1 MLAARSAVA
10 RLASRRGEV
19 ALLSGYSRD
28 DRHVLALLLAP
39 FFIAAFSLG
48 ISQTLRPAQRLIEDL
63 AAVPMRSDSAA
74 SRPASRMAALDPA
87 VPAPRLPA
95 APVEP
100 GRLALP
106 ELVFPSAAP
115 PIQVPGTIVLPAFA
129 SVWPPLPPALPGRLV
144 LPVLAAWPP
153 APPHIER
160 PGSIVLP
167 ELAAAWPPPAPH
179 VSIAP
184 AERLAPWTPPAV
196 PWRLDGSPPEMRV
209 PMPEV
214 SAVCRPAV
222 GDGPAPL
229 SARRAPSLVSAESS
243 SADAASFGRRLAA
256 AARTQG
262 DGLVV
267 YSARYQRIAYPMGDV
282 APLHGAC
289 TDVVIRAYRAMGIDL
304 QELVQRLRVG
314 SGDANID
321 HRRTETLR
329 RFFSKYGQSL
339 PISAFPED
347 YQPGDVVTYHR
358 PFSRVSRSHIAVV
371 SDVLAATGRP
381 MIIHNRG
388 WGVQLE
394 DALFVDRI
402 TGHYRYAPAAMAG
415 RMVSAALR

>member
-10 RLASRRGEV
+10 SLAVRRGEA

-48 ISQTLRPAQRLIEDL
+48 VSQTLRPAQRLLEDL
-63 AAVPMRSDSAA
+63 AAAPARFDSAV
-74 SRPASRMAALDPA
+74 SRPAPRMAALDPA
-87 VPAPRLPA
+87 VPAPHLPS
-95 APVEP
+95 VEP
-100 GRLALP
+100 GRLTLP
-106 ELVFPSAAP
+106 ELVFPQAAP
-115 PIQVPGTIVLPAFA
+115 FVQTPGTIVLPAFA
-129 SVWPPLPPALPGRLV
+129 SAWPPLPPALPGRLV

-153 APPHIER
+153 
-160 PGSIVLP
+160 
-167 ELAAAWPPPAPH
+167 PAPF
-179 VSIAP
+179 VDITP
-184 AERLAPWTPPAV
+184 AERLAMWTPPAV
-196 PWRLDGSPPEMRV
+196 PWRLDDRPPQISV
-209 PMPEV
+209 PMPEA
-214 SAVCRPAV
+214 SAVCRLADA
-222 GDGPAPL
+222 DGPAAF
-229 SARRAPSLVSAESS
+229 SARRPPSVSSPEYSPAS
-243 SADAASFGRRLAA
+243 AASFGRRLAT
-256 AARTQG
+256 AARTQS
-262 DGLVV
+262 DGFVV

-289 TDVVIRAYRAMGIDL
+289 TDVVIRAYRAVGVDL
-304 QELVQRLRVG
+304 QELVQRLHVG
-314 SGDANID
+314 SGDTNID

-339 PISAFPED
+339 PISTFPED
-347 YQPGDVVTYHR
+347 YQPGDIVTYHR

-402 TGHYRYAPAAMAG
+402 TGHYRYAPAAGAG

>member
-10 RLASRRGEV
+10 RLAVRRGEA

-48 ISQTLRPAQRLIEDL
+48 LSQTLRPAQRLLEDL
-63 AAVPMRSDSAA
+63 AAAPVRSDSAL

-87 VPAPRLPA
+87 VPAPRLPSA
-95 APVEP
+95 SVEP

-106 ELVFPSAAP
+106 ELVFPPAVP
-115 PIQVPGTIVLPAFA
+115 FVQVPGTIVLPAFA
-129 SVWPPLPPALPGRLV
+129 SVWPPLLPALPGRLV

-153 APPHIER
+153 ASPYLER

-167 ELAAAWPPPAPH
+167 EFAAAWPPPAPF
-179 VSIAP
+179 VDITP
-184 AERLAPWTPPAV
+184 AERLAMWTPPAA
-196 PWRLDGSPPEMRV
+196 PWRLDDRPPQMSV
-209 PMPEV
+209 PVPEA
-214 SAVCRPAV
+214 STVCRSADA
-222 GDGPAPL
+222 DGPAAF
-229 SARRAPSLVSAESS
+229 SARRAPSVSSPEYSPAG
-243 SADAASFGRRLAA
+243 AASFGRRLAT
-256 AARTQG
+256 AARTQS
-262 DGLVV
+262 DGFVV
-267 YSARYQRIAYPMGDV
+267 YSARYQRIAYPMGDI

-289 TDVVIRAYRAMGIDL
+289 TDVVIRAYRAVGIDL
-304 QELVQRLRVG
+304 QELVQRLHVG
-314 SGDANID
+314 SGDTNID

-347 YQPGDVVTYHR
+347 YQPGDIVTYHR

-402 TGHYRYAPAAMAG
+402 TGHYRYAPAAGTG